1 MGGRLCFV
9 NFGEDYGKP
18 ALIVDWADAKKVLIE
33 GPKMPRCLYPIRRL
47 QLTKVKIPL
56 NRSARSGAVQKAW
69 KAQKVDEKWAATRP
83 AQNMVTKEKRA
94 NLTDFDRFS
103 VMINRKQRA
112 FAVRKLVCKQ
122 VNPKRAAAKGKKA
135 AVAKKGKK

>member
-1 MGGRLCFV
+1 MAYRFFVEPGRMAFV

-18 ALIVDWADAKKVLIE
+18 ALIVDWADSKRVLVE
-33 GPKMPRCLYPIRRL
+33 GPKMPRMIYPLRRL
-47 QLTKVKIPL
+47 QLTRIKINI
-56 NRSARSGAVQKAW
+56 NRGCRSGAVMKAW
-69 KAQKVDEKWAATRP
+69 KEQKADEKWAATNP
-83 AQNMVTKEKRA
+83 AQKLAVKEKRA

-135 AVAKKGKK
+135 A